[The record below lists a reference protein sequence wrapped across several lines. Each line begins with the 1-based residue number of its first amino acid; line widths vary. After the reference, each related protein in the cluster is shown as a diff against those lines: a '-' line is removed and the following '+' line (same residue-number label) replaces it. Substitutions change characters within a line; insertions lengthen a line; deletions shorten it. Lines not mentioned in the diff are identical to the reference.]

1 MADAIRINCA
11 GKWLYAPA
19 GGVIQSRLERL
30 AAAGM
35 ASFSNGAAQLKSD
48 AGPLLWDLINRDEP
62 LRHDCK
68 TAALK
73 ALGKDSIN
81 LTPNEK
87 LVFGKRDNC
96 SYDEFSDL
104 SLAKGETDIGIKV
117 GIAPLKDKQIVMTAW
132 PSSGTLIPARVQV
145 AGRTT
150 WLRLVEPQDEGQRCF
165 VLDDKCGSL
174 LTVSMKTDG
183 GDAVRA
189 MNPKAVTSW
198 LCSEGSNAALSL
210 SDRFMVEPQGGK
222 RFSITC
228 RKTGKRYAGELR
240 SDPSNVETVAFEIL
254 QLSRMLGSKGLGAI
268 LGSYK
273 LLNERAL

>member
-1 MADAIRINCA
+1 MADAIRVNCD
-11 GKWLYAPA
+11 GKWTYAPA
-19 GGVIQSRLERL
+19 GGVVQSRLERL
-30 AAAGM
+30 AKAGM
-35 ASFSNGAAQLKSD
+35 ASFSNGTAQLRSD
-48 AGPLLWDLINRDEP
+48 AGPLLWDLINRNEP

-68 TAALK
+68 TAALR
-73 ALGKDSIN
+73 ALGKNCIN

-87 LVFGKRDNC
+87 LVFGKREGC

-104 SLAKGETDIGIKV
+104 SLAKGEPDIGIKV
-117 GIAPLKDKQIVMTAW
+117 GITPLKDKQIVMTAW
-132 PSSGTLIPARVQV
+132 PSSGTLIPARVQI
-145 AGRTT
+145 AGRTI

-165 VLDDKCGSL
+165 VLDDKCGSF
-174 LTVSMKTDG
+174 LTVSQKTDG

-198 LCSEGSNAALSL
+198 LCSEGSSAALSN
-210 SDRFMVEPQGGK
+210 RFMVEPQGGK

-240 SDPSNVETVAFEIL
+240 SDPNSVETVAFEIL
-254 QLSRMLGSKGLGAI
+254 QLSRMLASKGLGAI

-273 LLNERAL
+273 LLHERDL